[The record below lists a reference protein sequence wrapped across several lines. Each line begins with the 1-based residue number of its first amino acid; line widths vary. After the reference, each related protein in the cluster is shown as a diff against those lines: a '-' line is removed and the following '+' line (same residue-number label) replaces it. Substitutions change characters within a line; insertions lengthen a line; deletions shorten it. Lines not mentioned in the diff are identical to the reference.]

1 MTAGIHDESM
11 NLNHNAAHYRP
22 RSFPTM
28 VPMARS
34 SPESSAWKTRLRWRG
49 RSTDSLQVRLT
60 LDLLAIS
67 LLGLAAVSVWAGWQ
81 LEQTL
86 IAGHKRTLDYIATR
100 FPEHLALH
108 LQTDPLQR
116 GVDRTIEKVSSPGLV
131 VWVKDRR
138 GDLLGHS
145 ANFDPR
151 IPEAQLAH
159 SLKQM
164 PDRPQVIHYKNHQI
178 VLCASPLQVNGEPVG
193 DLYLSRDIT
202 DDQRQWQASLWH
214 LIVITGLVAL
224 LLVWAI
230 ASRISQAVTPLRQ
243 MSQVAAAVS
252 ADDLQGAQL
261 QLAQAPAEVA
271 GLARAFNAMLA
282 RLALS
287 WEQQR
292 EFIGNVSH
300 ELRTPLT
307 IVAGYLQSLQ
317 RRSANLQ
324 DDQRQSLA
332 TALVETERASR
343 LLADLLELARA
354 DNGQL
359 IFHTKPTALHSLLAE
374 CVAMGQQ
381 VSRRPIHL
389 LLSEQ
394 DVVVAADS
402 ERLQQVLLNLI
413 DNAVKYSNE
422 DEPITVSLIATPAGA
437 RIEVQDRGIGIP
449 LNQQQ
454 RIFERF
460 YRVSEGMTRG
470 RDGTGL
476 GLAIA
481 KALIETM
488 DGTIGVRSC
497 PGQGSLFT
505 ITLPR
510 WHR

>member
-1 MTAGIHDESM
+1 M
-11 NLNHNAAHYRP
+11 NRNPNEDHWRP
-22 RSFPTM
+22 RSIP
-28 VPMARS
+28 
-34 SPESSAWKTRLRWRG
+34 AWCTRLRWHG
-49 RSTDSLQVRLT
+49 RPTDSLQVRLT
-60 LDLLAIS
+60 LDLLTIS

-86 IAGHKRTLDYIATR
+86 IAGHKRTLDYIAAR

-108 LQTDPLQR
+108 LQTEPLQR
-116 GVDRTIEKVSSPGLV
+116 GIDRTIEKVDSPGLV

-138 GDLLGHS
+138 GDMLGHS

-151 IPEAQLAH
+151 IPEAQLAR
-159 SLKQM
+159 SLKRM
-164 PDRPQVIHYKNHQI
+164 PDRPQVIHYKNYQI
-178 VLCASPLQVNGEPVG
+178 VLCASPLLVNGEPLG

-202 DDQRQWQASLWH
+202 DDQRQWQASLWQ
-214 LIVITGLVAL
+214 LILITALVAL
-224 LLVWAI
+224 LLIWAI

-243 MSQVAAAVS
+243 MSQAAAAVS
-252 ADDLQGAQL
+252 ADDLQAASL
-261 QLAQAPAEVA
+261 QIDQAPAEVA

-282 RLALS
+282 RLSLS

-292 EFIGNVSH
+292 EFIGTVSH

-324 DDQRQSLA
+324 ADQRQSIA

-343 LLADLLELARA
+343 MLADLLELARA

-359 IFHTKPTALHSLLAE
+359 LFQRQPTDLHRLLAE

-389 LLSEQ
+389 LLPEE
-394 DVVVAADS
+394 DVVVGADP

-413 DNAVKYSNE
+413 DNAVKYSPDNA
-422 DEPITVSLIATPAGA
+422 PISVSLFATPAGA
-437 RIEVQDRGIGIP
+437 RIEVQDQGIGIP

-460 YRVSEGMTRG
+460 YRVSEGLTRG

-481 KALIETM
+481 KSLIEAM
-488 DGTIGVRSC
+488 DGSIGVRSC
-497 PGQGSLFT
+497 PGEGSLFT
-505 ITLPR
+505 ITLPSDATGT
-510 WHR
+510 

>member
-1 MTAGIHDESM
+1 
-11 NLNHNAAHYRP
+11 
-22 RSFPTM
+22 
-28 VPMARS
+28 MARS
-34 SPESSAWKTRLRWRG
+34 SPESSAWQRRLRWR
-49 RSTDSLQVRLT
+49 RKPTDSLQVRLT
-60 LDLLAIS
+60 LDLLTIS

-86 IAGHKRTLDYIATR
+86 IAGHKHTLDYIAAR
-100 FPEHLALH
+100 FPEQLALH
-108 LQTDPLQR
+108 LQTEPLQR

-138 GDLLGHS
+138 GGLLGHS

-151 IPEAQLAH
+151 IPEAQLVG

-164 PDRPQVIHYKNHQI
+164 PDRPQIIHYKNHQI
-178 VLCASPLQVNGEPVG
+178 VLCSSPLLVNGESVG
-193 DLYLSRDIT
+193 DLYLSQDIT
-202 DDQRQWQASLWH
+202 DDQRQWQASLWQ
-214 LIVITGLVAL
+214 LVVLTGFVAM
-224 LLVWAI
+224 LLVWVI

-252 ADDLQGAQL
+252 ANDLQAARL
-261 QLAQAPAEVA
+261 QLDQAPVEVA
-271 GLARAFNAMLA
+271 GLAEAFNGMLA

-317 RRSANLQ
+317 RRSDNLQ
-324 DDQRQSLA
+324 DDQRQSIA
-332 TALVETERASR
+332 TALMETERASR
-343 LLADLLELARA
+343 MLAELLELARA

-359 IFHTKPTALHSLLAE
+359 HVQKHPTDLNRLLVE

-381 VSRRPIHL
+381 VSRKPIRL
-389 LLSEQ
+389 LLPG
-394 DVVVAADS
+394 DDIIVAADP

-413 DNAVKYSNE
+413 DNAVKYSPE
-422 DEPITVSLIATPAGA
+422 DAPITVRLLATTACA
-437 RIEVQDRGIGIP
+437 RIEVQDQGIGIS
-449 LNQQQ
+449 LTHQQ

-460 YRVSEGMTRG
+460 YRVSEGLTRG

-481 KALIETM
+481 QSLIEAM

-505 ITLPR
+505 ITLPANGTDK
-510 WHR
+510 